1 MSTTRHEIM
10 SPPAFHGP
18 SKGHRTLR
26 KCSAFPTVEPHLQ
39 INWFRGKTLLSRKDN
54 STQTFRRRH
63 RVCLCYHQDPNPGS
77 GILTWFPFDRWR
89 KELHSFNTEFPYLLG
104 STNPCPIAVHM
115 EPFSTSVFKVLI
127 WIFATT
133 TKISSIFRANSFGR
147 WVVTHSL
154 ADFDFHDHRPAVKMN
169 QHLLRSRWANSWTP

>member
-1 MSTTRHEIM
+1 MRFNRWESTAFPQCPVPFRRPVKSRGRPDAVMSTTRHEIM

-104 STNPCPIAVHM
+104 STNPCEQQLDM
-115 EPFSTSVFKVLI
+115 
-127 WIFATT
+127 
-133 TKISSIFRANSFGR
+133 G
-147 WVVTHSL
+147 
-154 ADFDFHDHRPAVKMN
+154 
-169 QHLLRSRWANSWTP
+169 

>member
-1 MSTTRHEIM
+1 M

-77 GILTWFPFDRWR
+77 GELTRCPFDRWR
-89 KELHSFNTEFPYLLG
+89 KELHNFNAEFPSLLG
-104 STNPCPIAVHM
+104 STNPWPLAVQM
-115 EPFSTSVFKVLI
+115 EPFSTSVCKVFF
-127 WIFATT
+127 WIVAATTEICTRGRFNWIHIQILFATST
-133 TKISSIFRANSFGR
+133 PAYSLMHRIYINGR
-147 WVVTHSL
+147 VSVARFSVIH
-154 ADFDFHDHRPAVKMN
+154 F
-169 QHLLRSRWANSWTP
+169 QG

>member
-115 EPFSTSVFKVLI
+115 EPFSTSVFKVLN

-133 TKISSIFRANSFGR
+133 TKICTRGR
-147 WVVTHSL
+147 FNWIHIQILFATSTPAYSL
-154 ADFDFHDHRPAVKMN
+154 MHRIYINGRVSVARFSVIHF
-169 QHLLRSRWANSWTP
+169 QG